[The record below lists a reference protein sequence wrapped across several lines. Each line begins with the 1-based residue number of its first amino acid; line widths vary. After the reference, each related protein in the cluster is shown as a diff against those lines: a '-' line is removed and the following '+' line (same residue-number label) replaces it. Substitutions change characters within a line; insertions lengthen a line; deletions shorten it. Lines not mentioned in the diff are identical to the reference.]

1 VKGPFVHAAGLW
13 TASFSPEGRRLVTA
27 SADKTANV
35 WDIDSKRP
43 ITPPLQHT
51 GEVYV
56 ARFSPDGTRV
66 VTASAD
72 NTARVWNA
80 ENGAPITKSLP
91 HNDKVRDAHF
101 SPDGLRVAT
110 ASMDNTAR
118 IWDARTGQPVGR
130 TLHHPRTVE
139 AIAFSPDGLRLVTAS
154 LDETARI
161 WDATTGEPLTPPLE
175 HDEGVWHA
183 CFSPDGQ
190 RVLTTSMDR
199 TARIWDAMTG
209 VPLSD
214 PLWHKGPVR
223 MAQFSPDG
231 TRVATGALSPD
242 NTARIWQVPVVP
254 SRVPDWWPALAEA
267 VAGLAVEAQGTT
279 RLVSESD
286 FDQLRQRLNGRTDD
300 DSFSR
305 VARWFFADRAI
316 RTISPFQSETV
327 AEYVQRRIAENTLSS
342 VEEAVR
348 LDPTNGI
355 ALARLAK
362 AVLPSDPAK
371 EPRRTAEAALLAKR
385 ALRFVPDLPEARE
398 VLKRASQ

>member
-1 VKGPFVHAAGLW
+1 
-13 TASFSPEGRRLVTA
+13 
-27 SADKTANV
+27 
-35 WDIDSKRP
+35 
-43 ITPPLQHT
+43 
-51 GEVYV
+51 
-56 ARFSPDGTRV
+56 
-66 VTASAD
+66 
-72 NTARVWNA
+72 
-80 ENGAPITKSLP
+80 
-91 HNDKVRDAHF
+91 
-101 SPDGLRVAT
+101 
-110 ASMDNTAR
+110 
-118 IWDARTGQPVGR
+118 
-130 TLHHPRTVE
+130 
-139 AIAFSPDGLRLVTAS
+139 
-154 LDETARI
+154 
-161 WDATTGEPLTPPLE
+161 
-175 HDEGVWHA
+175 
-183 CFSPDGQ
+183 
-190 RVLTTSMDR
+190 
-199 TARIWDAMTG
+199 
-209 VPLSD
+209 
-214 PLWHKGPVR
+214 
-223 MAQFSPDG
+223 
-231 TRVATGALSPD
+231 
-242 NTARIWQVPVVP
+242 
-254 SRVPDWWPALAEA
+254 